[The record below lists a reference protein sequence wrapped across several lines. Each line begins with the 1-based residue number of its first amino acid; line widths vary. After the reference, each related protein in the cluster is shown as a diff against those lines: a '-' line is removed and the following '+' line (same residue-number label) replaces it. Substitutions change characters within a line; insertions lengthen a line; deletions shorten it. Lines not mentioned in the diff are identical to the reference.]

1 MAKRGFTIIEL
12 VVAIMI
18 AAIISGAVASSLS
31 QLGRARNLSRIRMT
45 ASRRASDALESIR
58 RDVQST
64 VRSDDLFDT
73 RLRLAPEVAR
83 SPVGEVD
90 RDQLLLFNTRLRPI
104 RRIDYSGEGDEYET
118 QYRIEEDRDGPA
130 LWRRRDAVPDEFE
143 DAGGIAEPIGDG
155 VIGVRFEAFD
165 GQSWVQDWDSD
176 VDGLP
181 ISIRATV
188 TASGARSN
196 EDAFNDPRALA
207 VMRTEIP
214 IDRVIKPKLDE
225 ATLAAQAAAEAA
237 AQAAAGGGAAG
248 DAAAGGAGAATGGSG
263 GGATGGG
270 GMSANGGGRGGQG
283 GGKGGDMNQGAG
295 GGQGGGRGG
304 QGGGQSGGRGGQG
317 GGQSGGRGGQGG
329 STGTGGIRPPGGGN
343 RGGGGS

>member
-1 MAKRGFTIIEL
+1 MDKRGFTIIEL

-18 AAIISGAVASSLS
+18 TAIISGAVATSIS
-31 QLGRARNLSRIRMT
+31 QLGKARNISRIHMT
-45 ASRRASDALESIR
+45 ASRRASDALENIR

-83 SPVGEVD
+83 SPIGEVD
-90 RDQLLLFNTRLRPI
+90 RDQMLLFATRLRPI
-104 RRIDYSGEGDEYET
+104 RSIEYSGEGNEYET

-165 GQSWVQDWDSD
+165 GESWVQVWDSD
-176 VDGLP
+176 VNGLP

-188 TASGARSN
+188 TASGARPG
-196 EDAFNDPRALA
+196 EDAFLDARSLS

-214 IDRVIKPKLDE
+214 IDRVIKPKLDA
-225 ATLAAQAAAEAA
+225 ATLAAIAEEEAA
-237 AQAAAGGGAAG
+237 AQAAAGGGAAAGG
-248 DAAAGGAGAATGGSG
+248 DAATGATGAATGGSG
-263 GGATGGG
+263 GGSMGENGGG
-270 GMSANGGGRGGQG
+270 GR
-283 GGKGGDMNQGAG
+283 GGKGGDMNQGG
-295 GGQGGGRGG
+295 GGGGKGGGRGG
-304 QGGGQSGGRGGQG
+304 QGGA
-317 GGQSGGRGGQGG
+317 
-329 STGTGGIRPPGGGN
+329 TGPGGIRPPGSGNPGGG
-343 RGGGGS
+343 RGGGT

>member
-31 QLGRARNLSRIRMT
+31 QLGRARNISRIRMT

-58 RDVQST
+58 RDVQSA

-73 RLRLAPEVAR
+73 RLRLAPETVR
-83 SPVGEVD
+83 STVGEMD

-104 RRIDYSGEGDEYET
+104 RTIDYSGEGDEYET

-165 GQSWVQDWDSD
+165 GQSWIQEWDSD

-188 TASGARSN
+188 TASGARPG
-196 EDAFNDPRALA
+196 EDALNDPRSLA

-237 AQAAAGGGAAG
+237 AQAAGGGAAG
-248 DAAAGGAGAATGGSG
+248 DAATGGSGAATGGSG

-270 GMSANGGGRGGQG
+270 MSENGGGGRGGQG
-283 GGKGGDMNQGAG
+283 GGKGGNMNQGTG
-295 GGQGGGRGG
+295 GGWNGGRGG
-304 QGGGQSGGRGGQG
+304 QGGP
-317 GGQSGGRGGQGG
+317 
-329 STGTGGIRPPGGGN
+329 STGPGGIRPPGGGN
-343 RGGGGS
+343 LGGNRGGGGS

>member
-31 QLGRARNLSRIRMT
+31 QLGRARNISRIRMT

-58 RDVQST
+58 RDVQSA

-73 RLRLAPEVAR
+73 RLRLAPEVVS

-118 QYRIEEDRDGPA
+118 QYRIEEDRDGPV

-143 DAGGIAEPIGDG
+143 DAGGIAESIGDG

-165 GQSWVQDWDSD
+165 GQSWVQEWDSD

-188 TASGARSN
+188 TASGARPG
-196 EDAFNDPRALA
+196 EDAMNDPRSLA

-237 AQAAAGGGAAG
+237 AQAAGGGAAD
-248 DAAAGGAGAATGGSG
+248 DAAAGGSGAATGGSG

-270 GMSANGGGRGGQG
+270 MSENGGGGRDGQGGGKGGNMNQGTGGGWGGGRGGQG
-283 GGKGGDMNQGAG
+283 GP
-295 GGQGGGRGG
+295 
-304 QGGGQSGGRGGQG
+304 
-317 GGQSGGRGGQGG
+317 
-329 STGTGGIRPPGGGN
+329 STGPGGIRPPGGGN

>member
-12 VVAIMI
+12 VVAIII

-31 QLGRARNLSRIRMT
+31 QLSRARDVSRIRMT
-45 ASRRASDALESIR
+45 ASRRATDALESIR

-64 VRSDDLFDT
+64 LRSDDLFDT

-83 SPVGEVD
+83 TSIGEVD
-90 RDQLLLFNTRLRPI
+90 RDQLLLFATRLRPI
-104 RRIDYSGEGDEYET
+104 RSIDYSGEGSEYET
-118 QYRIEEDRDGPA
+118 QYRIEEDRDGAA

-143 DAGGIAEPIGDG
+143 DAGGIAQSVGDG

-188 TASGARSN
+188 TACGVRPS
-196 EDAFNDPRALA
+196 EDAFADPRSFA

-225 ATLAAQAAAEAA
+225 ATLLAQAEAEAA
-237 AQAAAGGGAAG
+237 AQAAAGGGGAASG
-248 DAAAGGAGAATGGSG
+248 ASDTTNGGATNTGGGSG
-263 GGATGGG
+263 GD
-270 GMSANGGGRGGQG
+270 SANGGNGDGGGGG
-283 GGKGGDMNQGAG
+283 GGKGGGGGGKGGGKGGMNSVGGNRIPMSPGRGNRGAG
-295 GGQGGGRGG
+295 G
-304 QGGGQSGGRGGQG
+304 S
-317 GGQSGGRGGQGG
+317 
-329 STGTGGIRPPGGGN
+329 P
-343 RGGGGS
+343 

>member
-31 QLGRARNLSRIRMT
+31 QLGRARNISRIRMT

-58 RDVQST
+58 RDVQSA

-188 TASGARSN
+188 TASGARSD

-237 AQAAAGGGAAG
+237 AQAAGGGAAG
-248 DAAAGGAGAATGGSG
+248 DAAAGGAGAATGGTG
-263 GGATGGG
+263 GGAAGGG
-270 GMSANGGGRGGQG
+270 GMSENGGGRGGQG
-283 GGKGGDMNQGAG
+283 GGKGGDMNQGSG
-295 GGQGGGRGG
+295 GGQG
-304 QGGGQSGGRGGQG
+304 GGRGGQG

-329 STGTGGIRPPGGGN
+329 STGTGGMRPPGGGN

>member
-31 QLGRARNLSRIRMT
+31 QLGRARNISRIRMT

-58 RDVQST
+58 RDVQSA

-73 RLRLAPEVAR
+73 RLRLAPETVR
-83 SPVGEVD
+83 SSVGEVD

-104 RRIDYSGEGDEYET
+104 RTIDYSGEGDEYET

-165 GQSWVQDWDSD
+165 GQSWIQEWDSD
-176 VDGLP
+176 VEGLP

-188 TASGARSN
+188 TASGARPG
-196 EDAFNDPRALA
+196 EDALNDPRSLA

-237 AQAAAGGGAAG
+237 AQAAGGGAAG
-248 DAAAGGAGAATGGSG
+248 DAATGGSGAATGGSG

-270 GMSANGGGRGGQG
+270 MSDNGGGGREGQG
-283 GGKGGDMNQGAG
+283 GGKGGNMNQGTG
-295 GGQGGGRGG
+295 GGWGAGRGG
-304 QGGGQSGGRGGQG
+304 QGGP
-317 GGQSGGRGGQGG
+317 
-329 STGTGGIRPPGGGN
+329 STGPGGIRPPGGGN

>member
-31 QLGRARNLSRIRMT
+31 QLAKARDISRIHMT
-45 ASRRASDALESIR
+45 ASRRATDALESIR

-83 SPVGEVD
+83 SPIGEVD
-90 RDQLLLFNTRLRPI
+90 RDQMLLFATRLRPI
-104 RRIDYSGEGDEYET
+104 RSIEYSGEGNEYET

-155 VIGVRFEAFD
+155 VVALRFEAFD
-165 GQSWVQDWDSD
+165 GEGWVQEWDSD

-188 TASGARSN
+188 TASGARPG
-196 EDAFNDPRALA
+196 EDAFLDARSLS

-214 IDRVIKPKLDE
+214 IDRVIKPKLDA
-225 ATLAAQAAAEAA
+225 ATLAAIAEEEAA
-237 AQAAAGGGAAG
+237 AQAAAGG
-248 DAAAGGAGAATGGSG
+248 DAAAGGAAGGDAATGGTGAATGGSG
-263 GGATGGG
+263 GGRGGSMGENGGG
-270 GMSANGGGRGGQG
+270 GR
-283 GGKGGDMNQGAG
+283 GGKGGDMNQGGGGKG
-295 GGQGGGRGG
+295 GGQGGA
-304 QGGGQSGGRGGQG
+304 
-317 GGQSGGRGGQGG
+317 
-329 STGTGGIRPPGGGN
+329 TGPGGIRPPGSGNPGGG
-343 RGGGGS
+343 RGGGT

>member
-31 QLGRARNLSRIRMT
+31 QLGRARNISRIRMT

-73 RLRLAPEVAR
+73 RLRLAPEVVR

-118 QYRIEEDRDGPA
+118 QYRIEEDRDGPV

-143 DAGGIAEPIGDG
+143 DAGGIAESIGDG

-165 GQSWVQDWDSD
+165 GQSWVQEWDSD

-188 TASGARSN
+188 TASGARPG
-196 EDAFNDPRALA
+196 EDAMNDPRSLA

-237 AQAAAGGGAAG
+237 AQAAGGGAAD
-248 DAAAGGAGAATGGSG
+248 DAAAGGSGAATGGSG

-270 GMSANGGGRGGQG
+270 MSANGGGGRGGQG

-304 QGGGQSGGRGGQG
+304 QGGGQ
-317 GGQSGGRGGQGG
+317 GG
-329 STGTGGIRPPGGGN
+329 STGSGGMRPPGGGN

>member
-83 SPVGEVD
+83 SPIGEVD

-188 TASGARSN
+188 TASGARSD

-237 AQAAAGGGAAG
+237 AQATAGGAAG
-248 DAAAGGAGAATGGSG
+248 DAAAGGSAATGGSG
-263 GGATGGG
+263 GGASGG
-270 GMSANGGGRGGQG
+270 GMSENGGGRGGQG

-317 GGQSGGRGGQGG
+317 G
-329 STGTGGIRPPGGGN
+329 STGTGGMRPPGGN

>member
-1 MAKRGFTIIEL
+1 MSKRGFTIIEL

-18 AAIISGAVASSLS
+18 AAIISGAVATSIS
-31 QLGRARNLSRIRMT
+31 QLGKARDISRIRMT
-45 ASRRASDALESIR
+45 ASRRASDALENIR

-83 SPVGEVD
+83 SPIGEVD
-90 RDQLLLFNTRLRPI
+90 RDQMLLFATRLRPI
-104 RRIDYSGEGDEYET
+104 RSIEYSGEGNEYET

-165 GQSWVQDWDSD
+165 GENWVQVWDSD
-176 VDGLP
+176 VNGLP

-188 TASGARSN
+188 TASGARPG
-196 EDAFNDPRALA
+196 EDAFLDARSLS

-214 IDRVIKPKLDE
+214 IDRVIKPKLDA
-225 ATLAAQAAAEAA
+225 ATLAAIAEEEAA
-237 AQAAAGGGAAG
+237 AQAAAGGAAGG
-248 DAAAGGAGAATGGSG
+248 DAAIGGTGAATGGSG
-263 GGATGGG
+263 GG
-270 GMSANGGGRGGQG
+270 R
-283 GGKGGDMNQGAG
+283 GGKGGDMNQGG
-295 GGQGGGRGG
+295 GGGKGGGRGG
-304 QGGGQSGGRGGQG
+304 QGGQG
-317 GGQSGGRGGQGG
+317 GA
-329 STGTGGIRPPGGGN
+329 TGPGGIRPPGSGNPGGG
-343 RGGGGS
+343 RGGGT

>member
-31 QLGRARNLSRIRMT
+31 QLGRARNISRIRMT

-58 RDVQST
+58 RDVQSA

-73 RLRLAPEVAR
+73 RLRLAPETVR

-104 RRIDYSGEGDEYET
+104 RTIDYSGEGDEYET
-118 QYRIEEDRDGPA
+118 QYRIEEDRDGPV

-143 DAGGIAEPIGDG
+143 DAGGIAESIGDG

-165 GQSWVQDWDSD
+165 GQSWVQEWDSD

-188 TASGARSN
+188 TASGARPG
-196 EDAFNDPRALA
+196 EDALNDPRSLA

-237 AQAAAGGGAAG
+237 AQAAGGGAAG
-248 DAAAGGAGAATGGSG
+248 DAAAGGSGAATGGSG

-270 GMSANGGGRGGQG
+270 MTQNGGGGGQG
-283 GGKGGDMNQGAG
+283 GGKGGSMNQGMG
-295 GGQGGGRGG
+295 GGW
-304 QGGGQSGGRGGQG
+304 SGGRGGQG
-317 GGQSGGRGGQGG
+317 GPTGPGGTRPPD
-329 STGTGGIRPPGGGN
+329 GGI

>member
-31 QLGRARNLSRIRMT
+31 QLGRARNISRIRMT

-73 RLRLAPEVAR
+73 RLRLAPEVVR

-118 QYRIEEDRDGPA
+118 QYRIEEDRDGPV

-143 DAGGIAEPIGDG
+143 DAGGIAESIGDG

-165 GQSWVQDWDSD
+165 GQSWVQERDSD

-188 TASGARSN
+188 TASGARPG
-196 EDAFNDPRALA
+196 EDAMNDPRSLA

-237 AQAAAGGGAAG
+237 AQAAGGGAAD
-248 DAAAGGAGAATGGSG
+248 DAAAGGSGAATGGSG

-270 GMSANGGGRGGQG
+270 MSANGGGGRGGQG

-304 QGGGQSGGRGGQG
+304 QGGGQ
-317 GGQSGGRGGQGG
+317 GG
-329 STGTGGIRPPGGGN
+329 STGSGGMRPPGGGN

>member
-31 QLGRARNLSRIRMT
+31 QLGRARNISRIRMT

-58 RDVQST
+58 RDVQSA

-73 RLRLAPEVAR
+73 RLRLAPETVR
-83 SPVGEVD
+83 STVGEMD

-104 RRIDYSGEGDEYET
+104 RTIDYSGEGDEYET

-165 GQSWVQDWDSD
+165 GQSWIQEWDSD

-188 TASGARSN
+188 TASGARPG
-196 EDAFNDPRALA
+196 EDALNDPRSLA

-237 AQAAAGGGAAG
+237 AQAAGGGAAG
-248 DAAAGGAGAATGGSG
+248 DAAAGGSGAATGGSG

-270 GMSANGGGRGGQG
+270 MSENGGGVRGGQG
-283 GGKGGDMNQGAG
+283 GGKGGNMNQGTG
-295 GGQGGGRGG
+295 GGWNGGRGG
-304 QGGGQSGGRGGQG
+304 QGGP
-317 GGQSGGRGGQGG
+317 
-329 STGTGGIRPPGGGN
+329 STGPGGIRPPGGGN
-343 RGGGGS
+343 LGGNRGGGGS

>member
-31 QLGRARNLSRIRMT
+31 QLGRARNISRIRMT

-58 RDVQST
+58 RDVQSA

-73 RLRLAPEVAR
+73 RLRLAPETVR
-83 SPVGEVD
+83 STVGEMD

-104 RRIDYSGEGDEYET
+104 RTIDYSGEGDEYET

-165 GQSWVQDWDSD
+165 GQSWIQEWDSD

-188 TASGARSN
+188 TASGARPG
-196 EDAFNDPRALA
+196 EDALNDPRSLA

-237 AQAAAGGGAAG
+237 AQAADGGAAG
-248 DAAAGGAGAATGGSG
+248 DAAAGGSGAATGGSG
-263 GGATGGG
+263 GGASGG
-270 GMSANGGGRGGQG
+270 GMSENGGGGRGGQG
-283 GGKGGDMNQGAG
+283 GGKGGNMNQGTG
-295 GGQGGGRGG
+295 GGWNGGRGG
-304 QGGGQSGGRGGQG
+304 QGGP
-317 GGQSGGRGGQGG
+317 
-329 STGTGGIRPPGGGN
+329 STGPGGIRPPGGGN
-343 RGGGGS
+343 LGGNRGGGGS

>member
-31 QLGRARNLSRIRMT
+31 QLGRARNISRIRMT

-58 RDVQST
+58 RDVQSA

-73 RLRLAPEVAR
+73 RLRLAPETVR
-83 SPVGEVD
+83 SSVGEVD

-104 RRIDYSGEGDEYET
+104 RTIDYSGEGDEYET

-165 GQSWVQDWDSD
+165 GQSWIQEWDSD

-188 TASGARSN
+188 TASGARPG
-196 EDAFNDPRALA
+196 EDALNDPRSLA

-237 AQAAAGGGAAG
+237 AQAAGGGAAG
-248 DAAAGGAGAATGGSG
+248 DAATGGSGAATGGSG

-270 GMSANGGGRGGQG
+270 MSDNGGGGRDGQG
-283 GGKGGDMNQGAG
+283 GGKGGNMNQGTG
-295 GGQGGGRGG
+295 GGWGSGRGG
-304 QGGGQSGGRGGQG
+304 QGGP
-317 GGQSGGRGGQGG
+317 
-329 STGTGGIRPPGGGN
+329 STGPGGIRPPGGGN

>member
-31 QLGRARNLSRIRMT
+31 QLGRARNISRIRMT

-58 RDVQST
+58 RDVQSA

-188 TASGARSN
+188 TASGARPG
-196 EDAFNDPRALA
+196 EDAMNDPRSLA

-237 AQAAAGGGAAG
+237 AQAAGGGAAG
-248 DAAAGGAGAATGGSG
+248 DAAAGGAGAATGGTG

-270 GMSANGGGRGGQG
+270 GMSENGGGRGGQG
-283 GGKGGDMNQGAG
+283 GGKGGGKGGDMNQGSG
-295 GGQGGGRGG
+295 GGQG
-304 QGGGQSGGRGGQG
+304 GGRGGQG

-329 STGTGGIRPPGGGN
+329 STGTGGMRPPGGGN

>member
-12 VVAIMI
+12 VVAII
-18 AAIISGAVASSLS
+18 ITAIISGAVASSLS
-31 QLGRARNLSRIRMT
+31 QLSRARDVSRIRMT
-45 ASRRASDALESIR
+45 ASRRATDALESIR

-64 VRSDDLFDT
+64 LRSDDLFDT

-83 SPVGEVD
+83 TSIGEVD
-90 RDQLLLFNTRLRPI
+90 RDQLLLFATRLRPI
-104 RRIDYSGEGDEYET
+104 RSIDYSGEGSEYET
-118 QYRIEEDRDGPA
+118 QYRIEEDRDGAA

-143 DAGGIAEPIGDG
+143 DAGGIAQSVGDG

-188 TASGARSN
+188 TACGVRPS
-196 EDAFNDPRALA
+196 EDAFADPRSFA

-225 ATLAAQAAAEAA
+225 ATLLAQAEAEAA
-237 AQAAAGGGAAG
+237 AQAAAGGGGAASG
-248 DAAAGGAGAATGGSG
+248 ASDTTNGGATNTGGGSG
-263 GGATGGG
+263 GD
-270 GMSANGGGRGGQG
+270 SANGGNGDGGGG
-283 GGKGGDMNQGAG
+283 GGKGGVGGGGGKGGGKGGMNSVGGNRIPMSPGRGNRGAG
-295 GGQGGGRGG
+295 G
-304 QGGGQSGGRGGQG
+304 S
-317 GGQSGGRGGQGG
+317 
-329 STGTGGIRPPGGGN
+329 P
-343 RGGGGS
+343 

>member
-83 SPVGEVD
+83 SPIGEVD

-188 TASGARSN
+188 TASGARSD

-237 AQAAAGGGAAG
+237 AQATAGGAAG
-248 DAAAGGAGAATGGSG
+248 DAAAGGSAATGGSG
-263 GGATGGG
+263 GGASGG
-270 GMSANGGGRGGQG
+270 GMSENGGGRGGQG

-304 QGGGQSGGRGGQG
+304 QGGGQS
-317 GGQSGGRGGQGG
+317 SGRGGQGG
-329 STGTGGIRPPGGGN
+329 STGTGGIRPPGGN

>member
-31 QLGRARNLSRIRMT
+31 QLGRARNISRIRMT

-58 RDVQST
+58 RDVQSA

-73 RLRLAPEVAR
+73 RLRLAPETVR
-83 SPVGEVD
+83 SSVGEVD

-104 RRIDYSGEGDEYET
+104 RTIDYSGEGDEYET

-165 GQSWVQDWDSD
+165 GQSWIQEWDSD

-188 TASGARSN
+188 TASGARPG
-196 EDAFNDPRALA
+196 EDALNDPRSLA

-237 AQAAAGGGAAG
+237 AQAAGGGAAG
-248 DAAAGGAGAATGGSG
+248 DAATGGSGAATGGSG

-270 GMSANGGGRGGQG
+270 MSDNGGGGRDGQGGGKGGNMNQGTGGGWGGGRGGQG
-283 GGKGGDMNQGAG
+283 GP
-295 GGQGGGRGG
+295 
-304 QGGGQSGGRGGQG
+304 
-317 GGQSGGRGGQGG
+317 
-329 STGTGGIRPPGGGN
+329 STGPGGIRPPGGGN

>member
-12 VVAIMI
+12 VVAIII

-31 QLGRARNLSRIRMT
+31 QLSRARDVSRIRMT
-45 ASRRASDALESIR
+45 ASRRATDALESIR

-64 VRSDDLFDT
+64 LRSDDLFET

-83 SPVGEVD
+83 SSIGEVD
-90 RDQLLLFNTRLRPI
+90 RDQLLLFATRLRPI
-104 RRIDYSGEGDEYET
+104 RSIDYSGEGSEYET
-118 QYRIEEDRDGPA
+118 QYRIEEDRDGAA

-143 DAGGIAEPIGDG
+143 DAGGIAQSVGDG

-188 TASGARSN
+188 TACGVRPS
-196 EDAFNDPRALA
+196 EDAFADPRSFA

-214 IDRVIKPKLDE
+214 IDRVVKPKLDE
-225 ATLAAQAAAEAA
+225 ATLLAQAEAEAA
-237 AQAAAGGGAAG
+237 AQAAAGGG
-248 DAAAGGAGAATGGSG
+248 GGAANGASDTTNGGATTTGGGSG
-263 GGATGGG
+263 GD
-270 GMSANGGGRGGQG
+270 SANGGNGDGGGG
-283 GGKGGDMNQGAG
+283 GGKGGGGGGKGGGKGGINSVGGNRIPMSPGRGNRGAG
-295 GGQGGGRGG
+295 G
-304 QGGGQSGGRGGQG
+304 S
-317 GGQSGGRGGQGG
+317 
-329 STGTGGIRPPGGGN
+329 P
-343 RGGGGS
+343 

>member
-31 QLGRARNLSRIRMT
+31 QLGRARNISRIRMT

-58 RDVQST
+58 RDVQSA

-73 RLRLAPEVAR
+73 RLRLAPETVR
-83 SPVGEVD
+83 STVGEMD

-104 RRIDYSGEGDEYET
+104 RTIDYSGEGDEYET

-165 GQSWVQDWDSD
+165 GQSWIQEWDSD

-188 TASGARSN
+188 TASGARPG
-196 EDAFNDPRALA
+196 EDALNDPRSLA

-214 IDRVIKPKLDE
+214 IDRIIKPKLDE

-237 AQAAAGGGAAG
+237 AQAAGGGAAG
-248 DAAAGGAGAATGGSG
+248 DAAAGGSGAATGGSG

-270 GMSANGGGRGGQG
+270 MSENGGGGRGGQG
-283 GGKGGDMNQGAG
+283 GGKGGNMNQGTG
-295 GGQGGGRGG
+295 GGWNGGRGG
-304 QGGGQSGGRGGQG
+304 QGGP
-317 GGQSGGRGGQGG
+317 
-329 STGTGGIRPPGGGN
+329 STGPGGIRPPGGGN
-343 RGGGGS
+343 LGGNRGGGGS

>member
-1 MAKRGFTIIEL
+1 MDKRGFTIIEL

-18 AAIISGAVASSLS
+18 AAIISGAVATSIS
-31 QLGRARNLSRIRMT
+31 QLGKARDISRIRMT
-45 ASRRASDALESIR
+45 ASRRASDALENIR

-83 SPVGEVD
+83 SPIGEVD
-90 RDQLLLFNTRLRPI
+90 RDQMLLFATRLRPI
-104 RRIDYSGEGDEYET
+104 RSIEYSGEGNEYET

-155 VIGVRFEAFD
+155 VVALRFEAFD
-165 GQSWVQDWDSD
+165 GEGWVQEWDSD

-188 TASGARSN
+188 TASGARPG
-196 EDAFNDPRALA
+196 EDAFLDARSLS

-214 IDRVIKPKLDE
+214 IDRVIKPKLDA
-225 ATLAAQAAAEAA
+225 ATLAAIAEEEAA
-237 AQAAAGGGAAG
+237 AQAAAGGGAAAGGAAGG
-248 DAAAGGAGAATGGSG
+248 DAATGGTGAATGGSG
-263 GGATGGG
+263 GGSMGENGGG
-270 GMSANGGGRGGQG
+270 GR
-283 GGKGGDMNQGAG
+283 GGKGGDMNQGG
-295 GGQGGGRGG
+295 GGGGRGGRGG
-304 QGGGQSGGRGGQG
+304 QGGA
-317 GGQSGGRGGQGG
+317 
-329 STGTGGIRPPGGGN
+329 TGPGGIRPPGSGNPGGS
-343 RGGGGS
+343 RGGGT

>member
-31 QLGRARNLSRIRMT
+31 QLGKARDISRIHMT
-45 ASRRASDALESIR
+45 ASRRATDALESIR

-83 SPVGEVD
+83 SPIGEVD
-90 RDQLLLFNTRLRPI
+90 RDQMLLFATRLRPI
-104 RRIDYSGEGDEYET
+104 RSIEYSGEGNEYET

-155 VIGVRFEAFD
+155 VIGVRFEAYD
-165 GQSWVQDWDSD
+165 GESWLQEWDSD

-188 TASGARSN
+188 TASGARPG

-207 VMRTEIP
+207 ILRTEIP
-214 IDRVIKPKLDE
+214 IDRVAKPKLDA
-225 ATLAAQAAAEAA
+225 ATLAAQAAADAA

-248 DAAAGGAGAATGGSG
+248 GGDAAIGGTGAPTDGSG
-263 GGATGGG
+263 
-270 GMSANGGGRGGQG
+270 GGGRGGQG
-283 GGKGGDMNQGAG
+283 GGKGGGKGGDINQG
-295 GGQGGGRGG
+295 GGGRGG
-304 QGGGQSGGRGGQG
+304 QGGQGGQG
-317 GGQSGGRGGQGG
+317 GGM
-329 STGTGGIRPPGGGN
+329 GTGGIRPPGSGN
-343 RGGGGS
+343 RGGGGGGGS

>member
-1 MAKRGFTIIEL
+1 MDKRGFTIIEL

-18 AAIISGAVASSLS
+18 AAIISGAVATSIS
-31 QLGRARNLSRIRMT
+31 QLGKARNISRIRMT
-45 ASRRASDALESIR
+45 ASRRASDALENIR

-83 SPVGEVD
+83 SPIGEVD
-90 RDQLLLFNTRLRPI
+90 RDQMLLFATRLRPI
-104 RRIDYSGEGDEYET
+104 RSIEYSGEGNEYET

-155 VIGVRFEAFD
+155 VIGVRFEAYD
-165 GQSWVQDWDSD
+165 GESWLQEWDSD

-188 TASGARSN
+188 TASGARPG
-196 EDAFNDPRALA
+196 EDAFLDARSLS

-214 IDRVIKPKLDE
+214 IDRVIKPKLDA
-225 ATLAAQAAAEAA
+225 ATLAAIAEEEAA
-237 AQAAAGGGAAG
+237 AQAAAGGGAAAGGAAGG
-248 DAAAGGAGAATGGSG
+248 DAATGATGAATGGSG
-263 GGATGGG
+263 GGSMGENGGG
-270 GMSANGGGRGGQG
+270 GR
-283 GGKGGDMNQGAG
+283 GGKGGDMNQGG
-295 GGQGGGRGG
+295 GGGGKGGGRGG
-304 QGGGQSGGRGGQG
+304 QGGA
-317 GGQSGGRGGQGG
+317 
-329 STGTGGIRPPGGGN
+329 TGPGGIRPPSSGNPGGG
-343 RGGGGS
+343 RGGGT

>member
-31 QLGRARNLSRIRMT
+31 QLGRARNISRIRMT

-58 RDVQST
+58 RDVQSA

-73 RLRLAPEVAR
+73 RLRLAPETVR
-83 SPVGEVD
+83 STVGEMD

-104 RRIDYSGEGDEYET
+104 RTIDYSGEGDEYET

-165 GQSWVQDWDSD
+165 GQSWIQEWDSD

-188 TASGARSN
+188 TASGARPG
-196 EDAFNDPRALA
+196 EDALNDPRSLA

-237 AQAAAGGGAAG
+237 AQAAGGGAAG
-248 DAAAGGAGAATGGSG
+248 DAAAGGSGAATGGSG

-270 GMSANGGGRGGQG
+270 MSENGGGGRGGQG
-283 GGKGGDMNQGAG
+283 GGKGGNMNQGTG
-295 GGQGGGRGG
+295 GGWNGGRGG
-304 QGGGQSGGRGGQG
+304 QGGP
-317 GGQSGGRGGQGG
+317 
-329 STGTGGIRPPGGGN
+329 STGPSGIRPPGGGN

>member
-31 QLGRARNLSRIRMT
+31 QLGRARNISRIRMT

-58 RDVQST
+58 RDVQSA

-73 RLRLAPEVAR
+73 RLRLAPETVR
-83 SPVGEVD
+83 SSVGEVD

-104 RRIDYSGEGDEYET
+104 RTIDYSGEGDEYET

-143 DAGGIAEPIGDG
+143 DAGGIAELIGDG

-165 GQSWVQDWDSD
+165 GQSWIQEWDSD

-188 TASGARSN
+188 TASGARPG
-196 EDAFNDPRALA
+196 EDALNDPRSLA

-237 AQAAAGGGAAG
+237 AQAAGGGAAG
-248 DAAAGGAGAATGGSG
+248 DAATGGSGAATGGSG

-270 GMSANGGGRGGQG
+270 MSDNGGGGRDGQG
-283 GGKGGDMNQGAG
+283 GGKGGNMNQGTG
-295 GGQGGGRGG
+295 GGW
-304 QGGGQSGGRGGQG
+304 SGGRGGQG
-317 GGQSGGRGGQGG
+317 GP
-329 STGTGGIRPPGGGN
+329 STGPGGIRPPGGGN

>member
-1 MAKRGFTIIEL
+1 MDKRGFTIIEL

-18 AAIISGAVASSLS
+18 TAIISGAVATSIS
-31 QLGRARNLSRIRMT
+31 QLGKARNISRIRMT
-45 ASRRASDALESIR
+45 ASRRASDALENIR

-83 SPVGEVD
+83 SPIGEVD
-90 RDQLLLFNTRLRPI
+90 RDQMLLFATRLRPI
-104 RRIDYSGEGDEYET
+104 RSIEYSGEGNEYET

-165 GQSWVQDWDSD
+165 GESWVQVWDSD
-176 VDGLP
+176 VNGLP

-188 TASGARSN
+188 TASGARPG
-196 EDAFNDPRALA
+196 EDAFLDARSLS

-214 IDRVIKPKLDE
+214 IDRVIKPKLDA
-225 ATLAAQAAAEAA
+225 ATLAAIAEEEAA
-237 AQAAAGGGAAG
+237 AQAAAGGGAAAGG
-248 DAAAGGAGAATGGSG
+248 DAATGATGAATGGSG
-263 GGATGGG
+263 GGSMGENGGG
-270 GMSANGGGRGGQG
+270 GR
-283 GGKGGDMNQGAG
+283 GGKGGDMNQGG
-295 GGQGGGRGG
+295 GGGKGGGRGG
-304 QGGGQSGGRGGQG
+304 QGGQG
-317 GGQSGGRGGQGG
+317 GA
-329 STGTGGIRPPGGGN
+329 TGPGGIRPPSSGNPGGG
-343 RGGGGS
+343 RGGGT